1 MDGISHILS
10 PVSAPWCGWT
20 MLALL
25 LCAVLGE
32 LLQPGVISQ
41 ASYSLLS
48 QNDRTYKD
56 APTNFPGQM
65 MMTLFRIGTAA
76 MGLYLCLYTEG
87 HCGFGIFAVLCGLI
101 VALLLIKMLCN
112 NLLDYT
118 FQISRRSMP
127 PYEQYGNIATIATC
141 ILYPALLIMLRVD
154 NILVN
159 RWVVGSIAVLFLL
172 MWLYRLARNYIQSLG
187 SIIYVALY
195 IGTLEVLPLGLLFY
209 LGSKTISII

>member
-1 MDGISHILS
+1 M
-10 PVSAPWCGWT
+10 SAPWCGWT

-41 ASYSLLS
+41 ASSSLLS
-48 QNDRTYKD
+48 QNDRTYKN
-56 APTNFPGQM
+56 APTNFPGQVM
-65 MMTLFRIGTAA
+65 ITMFRIGTAA
-76 MGLYLCLYTEG
+76 MGLYLCLYTG
-87 HCGFGIFAVLCGLI
+87 GQSGFGVFATLCGLI
-101 VALLLIKMLCN
+101 VALLLVKMLCN

-118 FQISRRSMP
+118 FQISRRFMP
-127 PYEQYGNIATIATC
+127 AYEQYGDITTIATC

-154 NILVN
+154 NILMN
-159 RWVVGSIAVLFLL
+159 RWLVDSIAVLFLL

-187 SIIYVALY
+187 SILYVGLY
-195 IGTLEVLPLGLLFY
+195 LGTLEVLPLGLLFY